1 MGFFISKDQAHSGFS
16 AEDQPA
22 LRIDPGTGEQIRFE
36 TSDCSYA
43 ESAEKNSTA
52 HLTSLINPITGPVYV
67 NGAEPGDTLI
77 VDIADIEL
85 GEFGWSGYFAGSGA
99 LAGVMGD
106 EPYMRQV
113 PISDGQI
120 HLTDTISVPARPMVG
135 CFGTAPATGRNSST
149 APVYAEGG
157 NLDLTYATIGTR
169 LFLPVR
175 VAGAYLGLGDIH
187 AVMAEGEASDV
198 AVEAA
203 GIITATV
210 SLNKTMTVTA
220 PVLETAEEMI
230 FVGLGDSLQ
239 DSLAHG
245 YERAFT
251 FLTEEHGFER
261 GDAFTLMSALVHSAL
276 GGPAGS
282 AEGEPG
288 SPVAAGAITTHHVP
302 KWILAKAPN
311 AAA

>member
-1 MGFFISKDQAHSGFS
+1 MSFFIGKDQAHSGFS
-16 AEDQPA
+16 AEDEPA
-22 LRIDPGTGEQIRFE
+22 LRIDPGTGEHIRFE

-43 ESAEKNSTA
+43 ESAEKDSTDN
-52 HLTSLINPITGPVYV
+52 LTSLMNPITGPVFV
-67 NGAEPGDTLI
+67 TGAEPGDTLV
-77 VDIADIEL
+77 VDIVDIEL
-85 GEFGWSGYFAGSGA
+85 GDFGWSGYFRGSGA

-106 EPYMRQV
+106 EPYMRKI
-113 PISDGQI
+113 PIVDGQV

-169 LFLPVR
+169 LYLPVR

-203 GIITATV
+203 GTITATV
-210 SLNKTMTVTA
+210 SLRKDLAVTG
-220 PVLETAEEMI
+220 PILETADEMI

-239 DSLAHG
+239 DSLANG
-245 YERAFT
+245 YERAFR
-251 FLTEEHGFER
+251 FLVEEHGFSR
-261 GDAFTLMSALVHSAL
+261 GDAFTVMSAMVNSAL

-282 AEGEPG
+282 AESPAG

-302 KWILAKAPN
+302 KRILPTRA
-311 AAA
+311 